1 MRAPSYKER
10 ERQRRE
16 QEILDAAELLL
27 IERGYAALTMDDL
40 ADAVGISKPT
50 LYQHFKSKEDL
61 AARVIVNAL
70 QMLEAHLQQPHGD
83 SPLAHIVKTFRH
95 LLEQRHASGGVLAS
109 LGPELVVKTIHTSPL
124 LAEHKARI
132 VKLLG
137 ELVDEAKARG
147 EIVDSIPTSVIVR
160 SMFCLQ
166 GALTDL
172 EPDLEHSLIGVIHL
186 FLYGIAPRADAGSE
200 PTKER
205 RNP

>member
-16 QEILDAAELLL
+16 QEILDAAEQLL

-61 AARVIVNAL
+61 AARVIVNAM
-70 QMLEAHLQQPHGD
+70 QMLEAHLQQPRDD
-83 SPLAHIVKTFRH
+83 SPLAHIAQAFRH

-109 LGPELVVKTIHTSPL
+109 LGPELVVKTIHANPL
-124 LAEHKARI
+124 LAEHKAR
-132 VKLLG
+132 VVRLLG

-147 EIVDSIPTSVIVR
+147 EIVDSIPTPVIVR

-166 GALTDL
+166 SALTDL

-186 FLYGIAPRADAGSE
+186 FLYGIVPRANAGSE
-200 PTKER
+200 AH
-205 RNP
+205 